1 MAWILKLSPQPA
13 SPSTKPNQGLSLL
26 EYPLIRYIT
35 ESTPYS
41 DKEVKAYV
49 IQAIRLKEIT
59 YKTMND
65 EVEETPILF
74 ETVLKVCKENQLLS
88 NKKKSQ
94 YKKVEER
101 VLQVSKD
108 PVVWAEAAEEGKKKG
123 RLVSQSELTERDSLT
138 KTVRTT
144 SPITK

>member
-1 MAWILKLSPQPA
+1 
-13 SPSTKPNQGLSLL
+13 
-26 EYPLIRYIT
+26 
-35 ESTPYS
+35 
-41 DKEVKAYV
+41 
-49 IQAIRLKEIT
+49 
-59 YKTMND
+59 MND
-65 EVEETPILF
+65 EVEETPILSK
-74 ETVLKVCKENQLLS
+74 TVLKVCKENQFLS
-88 NKKKSQ
+88 NKKKAQ

-108 PVVWAEAAEEGKKKG
+108 PVVRAEAAEEGKKKG